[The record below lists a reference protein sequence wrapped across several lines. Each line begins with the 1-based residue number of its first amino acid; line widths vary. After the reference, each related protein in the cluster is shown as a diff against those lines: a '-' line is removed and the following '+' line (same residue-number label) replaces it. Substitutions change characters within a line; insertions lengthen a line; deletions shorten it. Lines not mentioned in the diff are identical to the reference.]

1 MRRLDPE
8 GRLMGQGKRR
18 KGWKLRALFAQRP
31 LDDGGVLGVA
41 LFIPSVHR
49 MSDRIDYRR
58 QGKNRGNKKPTP
70 RETTVLIH
78 KHLQQG
84 QERTL
89 E

>member
-8 GRLMGQGKRR
+8 GLLMGQGKRR
-18 KGWKLRALFAQRP
+18 KGRKRRALIAQRP
-31 LDDGGVLGVA
+31 LDDGSLVGVA
-41 LFIPSVHR
+41 LFIPLLPR

-78 KHLQQG
+78 KQLQQG
-84 QERTL
+84 QERTP